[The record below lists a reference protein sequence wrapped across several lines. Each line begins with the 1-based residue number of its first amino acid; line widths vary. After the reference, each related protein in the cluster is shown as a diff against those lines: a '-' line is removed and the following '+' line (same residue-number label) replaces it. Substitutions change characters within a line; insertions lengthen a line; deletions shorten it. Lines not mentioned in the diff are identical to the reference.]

1 MLVKELPNTV
11 AWKTFANLHDLV
23 DFLYNKQIITEYGTL
38 SSSEITPE
46 ISQTISQ
53 AKNLPDSEFVNV

>member
-11 AWKTFANLHDLV
+11 AWKTFENLHDLV

-38 SSSEITPE
+38 SSSEITSE
-46 ISQTISQ
+46 ISQTINQ